1 MKDSVS
7 KEKRRFYNRLNTK
20 RHRAKLIAE
29 NEAREKYKRDQ
40 LRKQMI
46 KEGLTVKF

>member
-7 KEKRRFYNRLNTK
+7 KEKRRYYNRDNTK

-29 NEAREKYKRDQ
+29 NEAKEIYKREQ
-40 LRKQMI
+40 LRQQMI

>member
-7 KEKRRFYNRLNTK
+7 KEKRRYYNRDNTK

-29 NEAREKYKRDQ
+29 NEAREKYKREQ
-40 LRKQMI
+40 LREQMI
-46 KEGLTVKF
+46 KEGLIVKF